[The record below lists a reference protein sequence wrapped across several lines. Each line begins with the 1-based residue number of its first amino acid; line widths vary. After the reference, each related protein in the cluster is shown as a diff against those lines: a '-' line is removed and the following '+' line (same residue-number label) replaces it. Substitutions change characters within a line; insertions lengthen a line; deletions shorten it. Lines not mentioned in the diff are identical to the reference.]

1 MFKVTLCLYGKQ
13 EKGLTAVDTIRR
25 LGLTADATALRSA
38 DSQAPIRQ
46 FEVPES
52 FARRHAK
59 LFQEHERVDVYLG
72 FADLDAGDCFEV
84 KTVSGPNG
92 DIVCVGLAE
101 LSAERA
107 MHLAERVMP
116 RKTAEGDSAR
126 CIPC

>member
-1 MFKVTLCLYGKQ
+1 MFKVTLCLC
-13 EKGLTAVDTIRR
+13 EEREAGLTAVDTIRR
-25 LGLTADATALRSA
+25 LGLTADATALRS
-38 DSQAPIRQ
+38 DSRASHRR

-59 LFQEHERVDVYLG
+59 LFQEHERVDVYLE

-84 KTVSGPNG
+84 KTVLGSNG

>member
-1 MFKVTLCLYGKQ
+1 MFKVTLCLCEEQ
-13 EKGLTAVDTIRR
+13 EEGLTAVDTSRR
-25 LGLTADATALRSA
+25 LGLTAGATALRS
-38 DSQAPIRQ
+38 DGQAPLRR

-84 KTVSGPNG
+84 KTVLGPNG

-116 RKTAEGDSAR
+116 RKTAEGDGAR

>member
-1 MFKVTLCLYGKQ
+1 M
-13 EKGLTAVDTIRR
+13 DTIRR
-25 LGLTADATALRSA
+25 LGLTADATALRS
-38 DSQAPIRQ
+38 DSRASHRR

-52 FARRHAK
+52 FARRHAE

-84 KTVSGPNG
+84 KTVLGPNG

-101 LSAERA
+101 PSAERA
-107 MHLAERVMP
+107 MHLAERVMR
-116 RKTAEGDSAR
+116 RKKAEKGGPC

>member
-1 MFKVTLCLYGKQ
+1 MFKVTLCLCGKQ

-25 LGLTADATALRSA
+25 LGLTADATALRS
-38 DSQAPIRQ
+38 DSQASHRR

-84 KTVSGPNG
+84 KTVLGSNG

-116 RKTAEGDSAR
+116 RKAEKDSAY

>member
-1 MFKVTLCLYGKQ
+1 MFKLTLCLC
-13 EKGLTAVDTIRR
+13 EEREAGLTAVDTLRR

-38 DSQAPIRQ
+38 DSLAPLRQ

-59 LFQEHERVDVYLG
+59 LFQGHERVDVYLG

-84 KTVSGPNG
+84 KTVLGSNG

-116 RKTAEGDSAR
+116 RKTAEGDDAR

>member
-1 MFKVTLCLYGKQ
+1 MFKVTLCLC
-13 EKGLTAVDTIRR
+13 EEREAGLTAVDTIRR

-84 KTVSGPNG
+84 KTVLGSNG

-116 RKTAEGDSAR
+116 RKTAEGDDAR

>member
-1 MFKVTLCLYGKQ
+1 MFKVTLCLC
-13 EKGLTAVDTIRR
+13 EEREAGLTAVDTIRR

-84 KTVSGPNG
+84 KTVLGPNG

-116 RKTAEGDSAR
+116 RKTAEGDDAR

>member
-52 FARRHAK
+52 FARRHAE
-59 LFQEHERVDVYLG
+59 LFQNKYVINRELA
-72 FADLDAGDCFEV
+72 FSDLDAGDCIGEIV
-84 KTVSGPNG
+84 PGPDGDTVF
-92 DIVCVGLAE
+92 VGLADISPE
-101 LSAERA
+101 RGMDLAERA
-107 MHLAERVMP
+107 WQREEAEHGPVSCLA
-116 RKTAEGDSAR
+116 K
-126 CIPC
+126 

>member
-1 MFKVTLCLYGKQ
+1 M
-13 EKGLTAVDTIRR
+13 DTIRW
-25 LGLTADATALRSA
+25 LGLIADETAIRS
-38 DSQAPIRQ
+38 DSQAPLRQ

-52 FARRHAK
+52 FARRHAE

-84 KTVSGPNG
+84 KTVPGPNG

-101 LSAERA
+101 LTAERA
-107 MHLAERVMP
+107 MHLAERVMH
-116 RKTAEGDSAR
+116 RKKAERGGPC